1 MEDLRIEQERY
12 YSTNETL
19 HEKKLYEFLKRLL
32 DIIASIV
39 GIILTSPIIL
49 ITCILV
55 VLESPGNPIFKQERT
70 GRRGREFNI
79 LKIRSMCLDA
89 EKNGPQWAEKED
101 SRVTKIGKFIRKTRI
116 DELPQLFNV
125 LKGDMSIVGPRPERE
140 VFIREFE
147 KTIPN
152 FRQRVQIKPGLTGL
166 AQVNGGYDIPA
177 TEKLMWDL
185 IYIEKRNLYLDI
197 IIILKTF
204 SVIFTGEGAR

>member
-152 FRQRVQIKPGLTGL
+152 FRQRVQIKPGLAGL